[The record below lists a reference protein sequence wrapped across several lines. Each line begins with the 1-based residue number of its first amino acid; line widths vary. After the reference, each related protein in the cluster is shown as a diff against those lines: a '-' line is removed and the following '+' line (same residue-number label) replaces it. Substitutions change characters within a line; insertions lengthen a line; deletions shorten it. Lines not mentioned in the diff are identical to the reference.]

1 MYAAF
6 LCVCVCCGVGHDPE
20 APRVLPPLQ
29 RTVRFSES
37 QNRCTQRGGGWGLGR
52 WRNTHARTHSLM
64 RTHIH
69 AHTHAPTHILTHT
82 HTHSVEQVAGDMVKD
97 DLTRQ
102 SVSVPPVDNMQ
113 VPKGCTDEE
122 MDQLRRK
129 YGKCV
134 CGDV

>member
-1 MYAAF
+1 
-6 LCVCVCCGVGHDPE
+6 
-20 APRVLPPLQ
+20 
-29 RTVRFSES
+29 
-37 QNRCTQRGGGWGLGR
+37 
-52 WRNTHARTHSLM
+52 M

-69 AHTHAPTHILTHT
+69 AHTHAPTHILTHTHTHT

-102 SVSVPPVDNMQ
+102 SVSVPPVDNMH

-129 YGKCV
+129 YGECV